1 MKMRQSVLMLL
12 TFSMILI
19 TSTGCA
25 GKKVIFVPSGCNIQ
39 SVDKAIIDTKQNTDI
54 LEASK
59 QCAKNYTKVK
69 EENELLR
76 AVIETCR

>member
-1 MKMRQSVLMLL
+1 MRQSALMLL

-19 TSTGCA
+19 ISGCSS
-25 GKKVIFVPSGCNIQ
+25 KVIFVPSGCNIQ
-39 SVDKAIIDTKQNTDI
+39 SVDKAIIDTKQNSDI

-69 EENELLR
+69 EENEILR
-76 AVIETCR
+76 TTIDACR